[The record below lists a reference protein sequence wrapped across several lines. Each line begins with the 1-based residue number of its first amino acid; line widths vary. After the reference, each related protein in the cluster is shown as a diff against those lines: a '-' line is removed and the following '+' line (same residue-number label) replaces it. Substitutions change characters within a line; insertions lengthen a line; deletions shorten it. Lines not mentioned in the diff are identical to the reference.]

1 MAILYK
7 KYQNKND
14 KSKTYGKW
22 YGKAVIVGNI
32 STKELAREIASATT
46 VTYTDVIAVLFATA
60 EVLGN
65 HLRNSQSVTLD
76 DIGTFKVGPST
87 TPAADVDSF
96 SGNNISGYR
105 INYAP
110 IRHFIVRGVNE
121 KGNRVGVFIN
131 DLLEGSP
138 PKRLP
143 RTSMARTPRRR
154 ATQAAATVPPAPPAA
169 TAVPPARAAAS
180 TPESRQGPG
189 FQPGFF
195 FGGSGLVSPTCPTAN
210 FTKKNT
216 PSS

>member
-1 MAILYK
+1 MGRGKGGLLKHNNTMAILYK

-46 VTYTDVIAVLFATA
+46 VTYTDVIAVLSATA

-96 SGNNISGYR
+96 GGNNISGYR

-110 IRHFIVRGVNE
+110 IRHFIVRGVNN
-121 KGNRVGVFIN
+121 KGNRTGIFKH
-131 DLLEGSP
+131 DLLEGITAREA
-138 PKRLP
+138 PKNLYGKDGKKKTD
-143 RTSMARTPRRR
+143 TST
-154 ATQAAATVPPAPPAA
+154 
-169 TAVPPARAAAS
+169 S
-180 TPESRQGPG
+180 
-189 FQPGFF
+189 
-195 FGGSGLVSPTCPTAN
+195 GSGT
-210 FTKKNT
+210 
-216 PSS
+216 SSGSDVVNPGE